1 MFAFIEYLLTVTFI
15 ISILILNLLLPPLAI
30 LCTTIGVFGDW
41 PHRISFLKNGG
52 TRRHAL
58 SNSSTTAT
66 GTNTTSISDHS
77 TMSLSN
83 DLDST
88 PRTSTSSTSLIRPSP
103 SPSTS
108 LEYASAR
115 TWDSICARPVTAL
128 VHGRIESAEPVHVYG
143 KLVSAGRIWELV
155 VMEAAPAVR
164 TLDALDTN

>member
-1 MFAFIEYLLTVTFI
+1 MPFRTA
-15 ISILILNLLLPPLAI
+15 PPLAQKPPQTQI
-30 LCTTIGVFGDW
+30 LIPPATSSHST
-41 PHRISFLKNGG
+41 PISLSHDL
-52 TRRHAL
+52 RLHAL
-58 SNSSTTAT
+58 E
-66 GTNTTSISDHS
+66 TSHG
-77 TMSLSN
+77 
-83 DLDST
+83 
-88 PRTSTSSTSLIRPSP
+88 STSPIQSSP

-164 TLDALDTN
+164 TLHALDTN